1 MRFDIENMG
10 VLTKASIEL
19 GDLTIVCGRNN
30 TGKTYITNSIFGFLE
45 RWHDYIPVHD
55 DDNTGLRLG

>member
-30 TGKTYITNSIFGFLE
+30 AGKT
-45 RWHDYIPVHD
+45 
-55 DDNTGLRLG
+55 